1 MNKLMLW
8 MGIGACATSIAN
20 ASLAPSWAGDHG
32 SVYAEWSNWAG
43 FSIGGGTASDP
54 DYFEVIDPSGSVRAD
69 VPGQDDADAEALA
82 ALYYNDSD
90 GSGLQITQNYDLSF
104 WMPSF
109 AGFNTQEA
117 VIQLTYWDDQSDP
130 DWRAGFDLGITLHGG
145 SGSQVA
151 GPITYLG
158 EELDGLGRITQAWGF
173 TVNNSADGFF
183 VDIAA
188 SDASLVGGLYLD
200 SAAIDTISY
209 DAVPEPASAVSM
221 LVGGVILACMRKRA
235 RC

>member
-1 MNKLMLW
+1 MNKMMLW

-20 ASLAPSWAGDHG
+20 ASLAPSWAGDDG

-43 FSIGGGTASDP
+43 FGIGGTASNP
-54 DYFEVIDPSGSVRAD
+54 DNFEVVAPDGSGLAG
-69 VPGQDDADAEALA
+69 VPGQDPADAQALA
-82 ALYYNDSD
+82 ALYYTDAD
-90 GSGLQITQNYDLSF
+90 GSGLQITQSWDLSF

-109 AGFNTQEA
+109 SGFNTQES

-130 DWRAGFDLGITLHGG
+130 EWRAGFDLGITLHGG

-151 GPITYLG
+151 GSVTYLG
-158 EELDGLGRITQAWGF
+158 EELDGNGRITEAWGF

-188 SDASLVGGLYLD
+188 APASLVGGLYLD